1 VTPHAKQA
9 TVALMTTHHRLS
21 KARACRIVG
30 LSRSVLYRPKVNWL
44 ERDKEV
50 IDALN
55 AIIAKRSRWGFWKC
69 FDRMRLDG
77 LPYNHKKVHRVYCDM
92 KLNMPRRTKK
102 RLVTRPAQPLVCPSE
117 VNNVWAIDFMR
128 DTLYDGRPFRTFN
141 VIDEGNREGL
151 RIEVGRSISSL
162 RVTRIMSELV
172 EFYGKPQAIRLDNGP
187 ELTAESFTEWA
198 KEQGIELRFI
208 QPGKPNQN
216 AFIERFNKSFREE
229 VLNANLFNTMSEAQ
243 EAADVWLTDYNEYRP
258 HESLGDVPPAM
269 FKPRAFQPE
278 ISTFNL

>member
-1 VTPHAKQA
+1 MSLSPTQEKPTILNPIYLASLSLLLGF
-9 TVALMTTHHRLS
+9 ALGYS
-21 KARACRIVG
+21 A
-30 LSRSVLYRPKVNWL
+30 
-44 ERDKEV
+44 
-50 IDALN
+50 
-55 AIIAKRSRWGFWKC
+55 
-69 FDRMRLDG
+69 
-77 LPYNHKKVHRVYCDM
+77 HRVYSSQNRGESLVR
-92 KLNMPRRTKK
+92 KALQKHFRSPNYHLLNHITLKHGDSTTQIDHILVSCFGVFVIETKNYK
-102 RLVTRPAQPLVCPSE
+102 GWIFANPKHESWTQVLFKAKFKFQNP
-117 VNNVWAIDFMR
+117 
-128 DTLYDGRPFRTFN
+128 
-141 VIDEGNREGL
+141 NREGL

-172 EFYGKPQAIRLDNGP
+172 EFYGKPLAIRLDNGP

-243 EAADVWLTDYNEYRP
+243 EAAEVWLTDYNEYRP
-258 HESLGDVPPAM
+258 HESLGDMPPAM
-269 FKPRAFQPE
+269 FKPRGFQPE

>member
-9 TVALMTTHHRLS
+9 AVALMTTHHHLS

-141 VIDEGNREGL
+141 VIDEGNL
-151 RIEVGRSISSL
+151 EVGRSISSL

-172 EFYGKPQAIRLDNGP
+172 EFYGKPQAIRLDN
-187 ELTAESFTEWA
+187 
-198 KEQGIELRFI
+198 
-208 QPGKPNQN
+208 
-216 AFIERFNKSFREE
+216 
-229 VLNANLFNTMSEAQ
+229 VLNAIGVAQ
-243 EAADVWLTDYNEYRP
+243 KEQAHSWLSKQPKKQRHFAALPNGHFHVLRRASIHHNE
-258 HESLGDVPPAM
+258 H
-269 FKPRAFQPE
+269 KIQQ
-278 ISTFNL
+278 